1 MKKRLWII
9 FGIVVVLGC
18 IAFILFQKQV
28 QDVEDLKYS
37 NIVMNDV
44 EDGTYEGDVE
54 TMLIKVKV
62 NVTVTEHRIQ
72 KIDILKH
79 DNGFGTPAED
89 IVQSMI
95 QNNDYQVDAK
105 SGATYSSEV
114 IKSAV
119 NQALQKGVHKNG

>member
-1 MKKRLWII
+1 MKKGLWII
-9 FGIVVVLGC
+9 LGIVVVLGC
-18 IAFILFQKQV
+18 IVFVLFQKQI

-44 EDGTYEGDVE
+44 DDGNYEGDVE

-62 NVTVTEHRIQ
+62 NVTVNDHRIQ
-72 KIDILKH
+72 QIDILKH
-79 DNGFGTPAED
+79 DNGFGAPAED
-89 IVQSMI
+89 MIESMI
-95 QNNDYQVDAK
+95 QNNDYQVDII

-114 IKSAV
+114 IKNAV